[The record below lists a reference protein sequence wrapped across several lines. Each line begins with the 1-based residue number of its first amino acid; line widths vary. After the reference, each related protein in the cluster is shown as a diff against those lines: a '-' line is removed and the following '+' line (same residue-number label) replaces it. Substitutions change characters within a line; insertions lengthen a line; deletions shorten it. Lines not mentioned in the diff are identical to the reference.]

1 MAAVLVTVL
10 AVDKGALVAVSDAL
24 VVVVVVVVVVADED
38 KVVCAEE
45 GARWERLFLP
55 VGIGLP
61 SSSECNCQITQ

>member
-24 VVVVVVVVVVADED
+24 VVVVVVVVVADED